1 MYLLAIVRLV
11 LGMLSRAPGVSR
23 SIEVVRGVATS
34 RAVAQRSTRPA
45 RFPHQWMYLDYDLT
59 NAPGARCSRPEA
71 FAKDAHPLR
80 SMFRLLRRL
89 AGLPEP
95 YLVPVPTVSRDRRP
109 PAR

>member
-1 MYLLAIVRLV
+1 MFLLAIVRLV
-11 LGMLSRAPGVSR
+11 LGVLSRAPGVSR
-23 SIEVVRGVATS
+23 SIDVVRNVAS
-34 RAVAQRSTRPA
+34 SHLSANASIRKA

-59 NAPGARCSRPEA
+59 NVPGSRCSRPEA

-95 YLVPVPTVSRDRRP
+95 SLVRVPTVSRDLRP

>member
-1 MYLLAIVRLV
+1 MFLLAIVRLV
-11 LGMLSRAPGVSR
+11 LGVLSRAPGVSR
-23 SIEVVRGVATS
+23 SVDAVRSVAIGH
-34 RAVAQRSTRPA
+34 RSAKASMRQA

-59 NAPGARCSRPEA
+59 NVPGSRCSRPEA

-95 YLVPVPTVSRDRRP
+95 SLVRVATVSHDLRP